1 MNMKSTHPL
10 VKYAAILV
18 WLHLLIVIVHGLSH
32 VINHVN
38 QSILSYAFII
48 VVIVAAPL
56 LALLLLST
64 RRLRPGTLV
73 LTVSMLGSLL
83 FGLVN
88 HFMIP
93 GADNV
98 AQVMPGGWQTVFL
111 LTSILLAISEA
122 AGTAIGLWGLFA
134 LGQPHELGKKNESI
148 GGE

>member
-1 MNMKSTHPL
+1 MKSTHPL

-48 VVIVAAPL
+48 VVILAAPL

-64 RRLRPGTLV
+64 RRLRPGALV

-83 FGLVN
+83 FGVLN

-98 AQVMPGGWQTVFL
+98 AQVMPGVWQTVFL

-122 AGTAIGLWGLFA
+122 IGTAIGLWGLFA
-134 LGQPHELGKKNESI
+134 LGQPQELGKKSESI